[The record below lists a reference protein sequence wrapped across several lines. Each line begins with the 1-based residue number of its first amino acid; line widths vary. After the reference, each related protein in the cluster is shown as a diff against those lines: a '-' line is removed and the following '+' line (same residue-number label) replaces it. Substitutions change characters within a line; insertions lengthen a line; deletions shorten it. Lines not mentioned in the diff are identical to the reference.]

1 MVSFAPTASARRRT
15 EVEVFAAL
23 ADRRRRDILGML
35 SSSEM
40 SIRAIADN
48 FDVTRPAVVKHLGV
62 LERAR
67 LVTTRRHGRERL
79 YRLQA
84 GPLRAVHE
92 WLAPYERFWANR
104 LQRLKTN
111 VERSPRH

>member
-1 MVSFAPTASARRRT
+1 MVSRDVDVAQRRGASD
-15 EVEVFAAL
+15 VFTAL

-35 SSSEM
+35 AAQEM

-48 FDVTRPAVVKHLGV
+48 FDVTRPPVVKHLGV

-67 LVTTRRHGRERL
+67 LVRTRRHGRERL
-79 YRLQA
+79 YRLDA
-84 GPLRAVHE
+84 RPLRTVRD
-92 WLAPYERFWANR
+92 WLVPYERFWATR

-111 VERSPRH
+111 VEGE